1 MDVERRRKRAEIKMA
16 EERFS
21 HSDILPLS
29 PYPAT
34 IVRQAGNPSFGRSSR
49 NRQQ

>member
-1 MDVERRRKRAEIKMA
+1 MDVEGRRKMA
-16 EERFS
+16 EKDGRRKIF